1 MGIAVAVAVGVGIE
15 VSVGTGVLV
24 GEGVTVE
31 TSAGKLQAVNAKIVK
46 IINQN
51 LLLMFCSGV
60 GDYYILLR
68 RYNLRMPI
76 RLLSPEVASQI
87 AAGEV
92 VERPASVVK
101 ELLENSLD
109 AGAHAISITIE
120 EAGKKLIEVADD
132 GVGISPDELELAVA
146 RHATS
151 KLARSDELFSISTL
165 GFRGEALASIA
176 SVSRMTVTS
185 RVRNEQE
192 GVRLRVEGGQMGTL
206 NRVGT
211 PVGTTVRVEDL
222 FYNVPARLKFLKSDT
237 TERRAIDVL
246 VTRYALAY
254 ADRRFKLSDGRNVAL
269 QTAGDGDRRAIL
281 AALYGVDVAR
291 QMLEIQ
297 SEEEGFQLTGFI
309 SPTSLTRSNRR
320 EITFFINGRWVQ
332 DVSLSTALLQAY
344 HTLLMVGRYP
354 MTALFLEIPPQ
365 EVDVNVH
372 PAKAEVRFRNPDKV
386 FSFVQRSAR
395 RALLAYSP
403 VPNVAPSL
411 WGISRTVPGEQ
422 PRHTGLDWKIGHDE
436 ELFRSSNA
444 ESPVPSESVEAE
456 QTHSQLHVPESP
468 SPVSIQ
474 TTHPTIP
481 LLRLVGQIGASYL
494 VAEGPDGLYLIDQ
507 HAAHERVLFEKLMAQ
522 HALKNIPS
530 QALLTPVAVTLPPHA
545 ANLLLTQIPVL
556 QRFGFDVE
564 EFGPNTFQVRAMPV
578 LFMGSD
584 PSAAL
589 RALVEDFEEDESP
602 LQHEIETKL
611 AARVCK
617 RMAVKAGQA
626 LSNEEQRALLHDL
639 ERCDSPRTCPHGR
652 PTMIHLSVDMLERQ
666 FGRRGAR

>member
-1 MGIAVAVAVGVGIE
+1 
-15 VSVGTGVLV
+15 
-24 GEGVTVE
+24 
-31 TSAGKLQAVNAKIVK
+31 
-46 IINQN
+46 
-51 LLLMFCSGV
+51 
-60 GDYYILLR
+60 
-68 RYNLRMPI
+68 MPI

-92 VERPASVVK
+92 IERPASVVK

-109 AGAHAISITIE
+109 AGARSVAIMIE

-132 GVGISPDELELAVA
+132 GSGIPSNELELAVV

-151 KLARSDELFSISTL
+151 KLVRSDELFSISTL

-176 SVSRMTVTS
+176 SISRMTITS
-185 RVRNEQE
+185 RVQHEQE
-192 GVRLRVEGGQMGTL
+192 GARLRVEGGTAGKLTK
-206 NRVGT
+206 VGT
-211 PVGTTVRVEDL
+211 TVGTTVRVEDL

-237 TERRAIDVL
+237 TERRATDSL

-254 ADRRFKLSDGRNVAL
+254 PGKRFKLSDGKNVVL
-269 QTAGDGDRRAIL
+269 QTSGDGDRRAIL

-291 QMLEIQ
+291 QLLEIQ
-297 SEEEGFQLTGFI
+297 AQEEGFGISGFI

-320 EITFFINGRWVQ
+320 EITFFINGRWVH
-332 DVSLSTALLQAY
+332 DVSLNSALLQAY

-354 MTALFLEIPPQ
+354 LTALFLEIPSE

-372 PAKAEVRFRNPDKV
+372 PAKAEVRFRTPDKV
-386 FSFVQRSAR
+386 FSFVQRSVR

-403 VPNVAPSL
+403 VPNVASSL
-411 WGISRTVPGEQ
+411 WGTTRTVPMEQ
-422 PRHTGLDWKIGHDE
+422 PRNAGLDWAIGHDE
-436 ELFRSSNA
+436 QLQVNSNQLA
-444 ESPVPSESVEAE
+444 VDSSESSVN
-456 QTHSQLHVPESP
+456 SDQLSVSSKSSMVDRP
-468 SPVSIQ
+468 SS
-474 TTHPTIP
+474 TASIP
-481 LLRLVGQIGASYL
+481 LLRLIGQIGATYL

-507 HAAHERVLFEKLMAQ
+507 HAAHERILFEKLMTQ
-522 HALKNIPS
+522 HAMKNIPS
-530 QALLTPVAVTLPPHA
+530 QALLTPAVVTIPPQS
-545 ANLLLTQIPVL
+545 ANLLITNLPIL
-556 QRFGFDVE
+556 QHLGFDVE
-564 EFGPNTFQVRAMPV
+564 EFGPNTFQVRAMPA

-602 LQHEIETKL
+602 LQSEIEAKL

-626 LSNEEQRALLHDL
+626 LSTEEQRALLNDL
-639 ERCDSPRTCPHGR
+639 EACDSPRTCPHGR